1 MNKHL
6 EQLIELSAIDK
17 EIDAFEPQIEEAN
30 HKYETVL
37 ATQESLSTQIQL
49 LQSEI
54 KEEQIKKQ
62 KNELH
67 LAELS
72 AKLEEN
78 SRKSAEIKSERE
90 MKSLQLEEEIAKE
103 QVAFANEEI
112 ERLERV
118 IASKEEKVG
127 ELEAEMTQIDESL
140 AEIKAEVDEKLAAID
155 VERQQ
160 VFAKKEALVSQMNQK
175 GLAFYQKIRRWAKNT
190 TAVPVKHQACMGCFM
205 AINDKTYSEVIR
217 GEEITTCPHCGRL
230 LYIEPSEDGDEA
242 SA

>member
-6 EQLIELSAIDK
+6 EQLIDLSAVDK

-30 HKYETVL
+30 YKLEAII
-37 ATQESLSTQIQL
+37 ATKESLSNQITL
-49 LQSEI
+49 LQNET
-54 KEEQIKKQ
+54 KDEHLKKS
-62 KNELH
+62 KNEIH

-72 AKLEEN
+72 QKLEDN
-78 SRKSAEIKSERE
+78 SKKSSDVKTERE

-103 QVAFANEEI
+103 QVTFANEEI
-112 ERLERV
+112 ERLDK
-118 IASKEEKVG
+118 IISAKEEKIS
-127 ELEAEMTQIDESL
+127 ELQEQMSEID
-140 AEIKAEVDEKLAAID
+140 ANFATVKAEVDEKLAAID
-155 VERQQ
+155 VERQK
-160 VFAKKEALVSQMNQK
+160 VFAKKEKLVTQMNQK

-205 AINDKTYSEVIR
+205 AINDKTYSEVIK

-230 LYIEPSEDGDEA
+230 LYIEPSTDEEA